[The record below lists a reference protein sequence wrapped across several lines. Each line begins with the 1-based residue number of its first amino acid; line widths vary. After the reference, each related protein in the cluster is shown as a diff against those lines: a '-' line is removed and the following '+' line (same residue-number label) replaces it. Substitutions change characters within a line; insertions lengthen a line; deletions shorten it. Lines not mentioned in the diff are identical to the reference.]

1 MSSTSSNR
9 ARRRISRS
17 VSIMHGSITP
27 FEPPRKRQ
35 GVANSPIERAQ
46 RTDVIPTRY
55 RRVTDAGIHAVFR
68 SNDRPDKL
76 LRTPTNGAQTMTI
89 HIGAKP
95 GEIAE
100 TVLLPG
106 DPYRAKWAAET
117 FLDDAKCINEVR
129 GMLGF
134 TGTWKGNRVTIHGS
148 GMGMPSLSIYAQE
161 LICDYD
167 AKTLI
172 RIGSCG
178 GMQDKVKV
186 RDVILAM
193 TASSLSTPS
202 SGIFKELNFAP
213 SADWSLLSA
222 AAKASE
228 NKGVSTHVGGV
239 YSTDVFYDERPDLNE
254 QMVRHGI
261 LGVEMEAA
269 ELYNLAARH
278 NRRALAVLTVSD
290 HLITGDSLPADQRET
305 SFGDMVEIA
314 LEAAFT

>member
-1 MSSTSSNR
+1 
-9 ARRRISRS
+9 
-17 VSIMHGSITP
+17 
-27 FEPPRKRQ
+27 
-35 GVANSPIERAQ
+35 
-46 RTDVIPTRY
+46 
-55 RRVTDAGIHAVFR
+55 
-68 SNDRPDKL
+68 
-76 LRTPTNGAQTMTI
+76 MTI

-117 FLDDAKCINEVR
+117 FLTDVTCVNEVR

-134 TGTWKGNRVTIHGS
+134 TGMWKGNRVTIHGS
-148 GMGMPSLSIYAQE
+148 GMGMPSLSIYVNE
-161 LICDYD
+161 LIKDYG

-178 GMQDKVKV
+178 AMQEKVAI

-193 TASSLSTPS
+193 TATTLSTPS
-202 SGIFKELNFAP
+202 RGIFKEINFAP
-213 SADWSLLSA
+213 CADYGLLRA
-222 AAKASE
+222 AADAAAS
-228 NKGVSTHVGGV
+228 KGSATHVGGI
-239 YSTDVFYDERPDLNE
+239 YSSDVFYDERPDLNE
-254 QMVRHGI
+254 QMIRHGI

-278 NRRALAVLTVSD
+278 GCRALAVLTVSD
-290 HLITGDSLPADQRET
+290 HLITHDALPSDQRET

-314 LEAAFT
+314 LEAAFA